1 MSYSKEE
8 ILNEIR
14 RVAEL
19 NGGKMVGKR
28 KFQTLTGIKESAWK
42 GKFWINWSDVVE
54 EAGFKTKIFIQAWD
68 EDKMLEKLADLVLE
82 LDHFPQ
88 DAELKMKRYED
99 KTFPNEKS
107 YRRLGNK
114 LLKAKTLYE
123 WCRNNPKY
131 ARVIGICKPLYL
143 EAIQEDFNNNDES
156 DSTIRT
162 GFVYLM
168 KSGKYYKIGK
178 TNSIDR
184 RQYEI
189 GLQLPEG
196 IEPVHSIET
205 DDPSGIEAYWH
216 NRFKE
221 KRLNGE
227 WFDLSKTDITIFKKR
242 KFM

>member
-1 MSYSKEE
+1 MSYSKED
-8 ILNEIR
+8 ILNEIKK
-14 RVAEL
+14 VVEL
-19 NGGKMVGKR
+19 NSGKMVGKR
-28 KFQTLTGIKESAWK
+28 KFQSITGIKESDWK

-54 EAGFKTKIFIQAWD
+54 EAGFKTRTFIKAWD
-68 EDKMLEKLADLVLE
+68 ANIMLERLADLVVE

-88 DAELKMKRYED
+88 DAELKMKRNGD

-107 YRRLGNK
+107 YRKLGNK
-114 LLKAKTLYE
+114 LSKARTLYE
-123 WCRNNPKY
+123 WCQNKPQYN
-131 ARVIGICKPLYL
+131 RVIEICKPFYL
-143 EAIQEDFNNNDES
+143 EAIQQDLNNDDES
-156 DSTIRT
+156 DSAIRT

-168 KSGKYYKIGK
+168 KSGKYYKIGR
-178 TNSIDR
+178 TNSLDR

-196 IEPVHSIET
+196 IEPIHSIET

-216 NRFKE
+216 SRFKE

-227 WFDLSKTDITIFKKR
+227 WFDLSKKEVSIFKKR